1 MNMMAVVKTAPGV
14 GNVTY
19 MEVPEPE
26 VKPNGVKIEV
36 RYSGICGT
44 DIHVY
49 HDTFRNYPP
58 VILGHEFSGVVV
70 ETGAQVERVKPGDRV
85 TVLPSSAVVCGV
97 CDYCRRGYY
106 MFCSVRRGMGHGV
119 NGSFTRY
126 AVVRDDQVHKLPDDV
141 SFEEG
146 AVAEPFASAAQ
157 AIEDLTD
164 FHVGDTVLLSG
175 PGPIGLFCLS
185 LLVAHNC
192 KVIVAGADDCARL
205 EIARSMGADVV
216 VDVTQ
221 EDLAEVVRR
230 ETDGRGADAV
240 VEASGSADSVLACLA
255 AVRPLGRFVQVGIV
269 GSSVTLPYDQFL
281 FKQIRF
287 FGSVGHSLKTWSR
300 VMHILEQ
307 RKLDVA
313 RVISHKLPISRWREA
328 FDLCESKRGV
338 KVLLHYDGLE

>member
-126 AVVRDDQVHKLPDDV
+126 AVVRDDQAYKLPDDV

>member
-1 MNMMAVVKTAPGV
+1 MSMMAVVKTAPGV
-14 GNVTY
+14 GNVTC

-26 VKPNGVKIEV
+26 CKPDGVKIEV

-70 ETGAQVERVKPGDRV
+70 ETGALVKRVKPGDRV

-97 CDYCRRGYY
+97 CDYCTRGYY
-106 MFCSVRRGMGHGV
+106 MFCGIRRGMGHGV

-126 AVVRDDQVHKLPDDV
+126 AAVREDQVYKLPESV

-146 AVAEPFASAAQ
+146 AVAEPFASAVQ

-185 LLVAHNC
+185 LLLAHHC
-192 KVIVAGADDCARL
+192 KVIVAGADDCPRL
-205 EIARSMGADVV
+205 EIARSMGADAV
-216 VDVTQ
+216 VDVAT
-221 EDLAEVVRR
+221 EDLAEAVRR
-230 ETDGRGADAV
+230 ETGGRGVDAV

-255 AVRPLGRFVQVGIV
+255 AVRPTGKFVQVGIV
-269 GSSVTLPYDQFL
+269 GSPVTLPYDQFL
-281 FKQIRF
+281 FKQVSL
-287 FGSVGHSLKTWSR
+287 FGSVGHSLKTWAR
-300 VMHILEQ
+300 VMRILEQ

-313 RVISHKLPISRWREA
+313 RVLSHKLPISRWRQA
-328 FDLCESKRGV
+328 FDLCENRQGV